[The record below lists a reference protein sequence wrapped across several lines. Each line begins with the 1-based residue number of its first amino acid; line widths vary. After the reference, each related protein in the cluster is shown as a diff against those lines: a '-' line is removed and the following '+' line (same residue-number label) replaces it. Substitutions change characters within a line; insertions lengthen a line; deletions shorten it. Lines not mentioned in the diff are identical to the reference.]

1 MMWGKVFGALVGVG
15 VGLLIEWNPVL
26 AGAMALAGLV
36 LGHFAIDR
44 DSAGRRADAL
54 LGPPKRKLN
63 RTARPQVKRIT
74 ADQLHL
80 ADALCPL
87 FIEVARC
94 DGPVV
99 QPEIRVIREY
109 FEIGLRFDEAGL
121 DAVRV
126 ALKTALA
133 SKPQDVEELT
143 RKIRGDV
150 KPAQRMELVR
160 TLYDL
165 GMVDAELTRSE
176 IDTLKRVVAQLNLS
190 DEQLQE
196 ITKQFFGSGDA
207 HYKLLGLPSTAT
219 DDEVKSAFR
228 KLAAENH
235 PDRVASLG
243 PKEAEVA
250 GERFRQVKEAYDAL
264 KKLRGF

>member
-1 MMWGKVFGALVGVG
+1 MWGKVFGALVGVG

-26 AGAMALAGLV
+26 AGAMALAGIL
-36 LGHFAIDR
+36 LGHFALDR

-54 LGPPKRKLN
+54 LGPPKRRLN
-63 RTARPQVKRIT
+63 RTARPNVRRIT
-74 ADQLHL
+74 VDQLQL
-80 ADALCPL
+80 ADVLCPL

-109 FEIGLRFDEAGL
+109 FELTLHFDETGLEAVRAGL
-121 DAVRV
+121 KA
-126 ALKTALA
+126 ALA
-133 SKPQDVEELT
+133 GKPQDVEELT
-143 RKIRGDV
+143 KKARGEV

-165 GMVDAELTRSE
+165 GTVDAELTRSE
-176 IDTLKRVVAQLNLS
+176 IDTLKRVVGQLNLS

-207 HYKLLGLPSTAT
+207 HYRLLGLEPSAT

-250 GERFRQVKEAYDAL
+250 GERFRQVKDAYDAL